1 MTSVGSVRYY
11 KWLLPRQPSCRA
23 GLGPRLGS
31 VEARLS
37 EFLHLQDLNPI

>member
-11 KWLLPRQPSCRA
+11 EWLLPRQPSCRA

-31 VEARLS
+31 GEARL
-37 EFLHLQDLNPI
+37 LYLNFFIYKI